1 MHTIGKLVA
10 TATLVA
16 LTSTAQG
23 ACTSATLK
31 GVWGFSYDTFR
42 LADDGY
48 CAGIG
53 LMTFTPATN
62 LGRDGIKI
70 SAQRES
76 CNGTPIET
84 GSAVG
89 SYSVTSSCT
98 AKSTNLRYSPGDK
111 IGRLD
116 MNIVAAGTKLQFVL
130 VINGVTLHGEA
141 VKR

>member
-70 SAQRES
+70 SAQRGNRRPRANRELD
-76 CNGTPIET
+76 
-84 GSAVG
+84 A
-89 SYSVTSSCT
+89 
-98 AKSTNLRYSPGDK
+98 AKNRSIRVAHRERRSLPG
-111 IGRLD
+111 
-116 MNIVAAGTKLQFVL
+116 
-130 VINGVTLHGEA
+130 
-141 VKR
+141 